1 MSPLTNSRND
11 DLNRSSLVQTMAAS
25 GRDDSVSD
33 ACASPPKA
41 GARFYAVIETTE
53 QTNPPRSSGRGRR
66 PRDSAL
72 TKEAIL
78 RAATFEFC
86 HNGLGGARVEAIAQ
100 RAKANMRLLYAYFG
114 DKNGLYLAVLEHV
127 YTEIRAAEQR
137 LNLEDREP
145 IAAMC
150 DLINFTFTFFQDHQN
165 YIALINNEN
174 LQRGRNL
181 RKLRKISELT
191 LPLVAS
197 IESIL
202 RRGVAARLFRA
213 EVDPIQLYVSITAM
227 SYFHVSN
234 RYTLSAMFDKDLGE
248 PDWLA
253 LRREHAQ
260 DMILTWLTAPVAER
274 RKYKQSGSRVRADRL
289 DKAR

>member
-1 MSPLTNSRND
+1 VTETTVP
-11 DLNRSSLVQTMAAS
+11 
-25 GRDDSVSD
+25 
-33 ACASPPKA
+33 ASP
-41 GARFYAVIETTE
+41 ARSAT
-53 QTNPPRSSGRGRR
+53 RGRR

-72 TKEAIL
+72 TKESIL

-86 HNGLGGARVEAIAQ
+86 RNGIGGARVEAIAQ

-114 DKNGLYLAVLEHV
+114 DKHGLYIAVLEHV
-127 YTEIRAAEQR
+127 YTEIRAAEQQ
-137 LNLEDREP
+137 LNLDDREP
-145 IAAMC
+145 VAAMRE
-150 DLINFTFTFFQDHQN
+150 LINFTFTFFGDHQN

-181 RKLRKISELT
+181 RKSRKIAELT

-202 RRGVAARLFRA
+202 RRGVAAGLFRND
-213 EVDPIQLYVSITAM
+213 VDPIQLYVTITAM

-248 PDWLA
+248 PGWLE
-253 LRREHAQ
+253 RRRAHAQ
-260 DMILTWLTAPVAER
+260 DMILTWLTAPAGGA
-274 RKYKQSGSRVRADRL
+274 RKHRAG
-289 DKAR
+289 KG

>member
-1 MSPLTNSRND
+1 MTETITSTRPA
-11 DLNRSSLVQTMAAS
+11 RSTV
-25 GRDDSVSD
+25 
-33 ACASPPKA
+33 
-41 GARFYAVIETTE
+41 
-53 QTNPPRSSGRGRR
+53 RGKRT
-66 PRDSAL
+66 RDSAL
-72 TKEAIL
+72 TKESIL

-86 HNGLGGARVEAIAQ
+86 RNGLGGARVEAITQ

-137 LNLEDREP
+137 LNLDDLEPVEAMRE
-145 IAAMC
+145 
-150 DLINFTFTFFQDHQN
+150 LINFTFNFFGDHQN

-181 RKLRKISELT
+181 RKSRKIAELT

-202 RRGVAARLFRA
+202 RRGVAAKLFRGD
-213 EVDPIQLYVSITAM
+213 VDPIQLYVSITAM

-234 RYTLSAMFDKDLGE
+234 RYTLSAMFDKDLGDA
-248 PDWLA
+248 DWLKT
-253 LRREHAQ
+253 RRHHAQ
-260 DMILTWLTAPVAER
+260 DVILTWLTAPIAA
-274 RKYKQSGSRVRADRL
+274 QNHGAARA
-289 DKAR
+289 KATIETAR

>member
-1 MSPLTNSRND
+1 MT
-11 DLNRSSLVQTMAAS
+11 
-25 GRDDSVSD
+25 
-33 ACASPPKA
+33 
-41 GARFYAVIETTE
+41 ETTA
-53 QTNPPRSSGRGRR
+53 QTSPTRSTTRGKR

-114 DKNGLYLAVLEHV
+114 DKNGLYIAVLEDV
-127 YTEIRAAEQR
+127 YTEIRAAEQQ
-137 LNLEDREP
+137 LKLDDLEP
-145 IAAMC
+145 IAAMSE
-150 DLINFTFTFFQDHQN
+150 LIDFTFTFFGQHQN
-165 YIALINNEN
+165 YIALINTEN
-174 LQRGRNL
+174 LQRGRNM
-181 RKLRKISELT
+181 RKSRKIADLT

-202 RRGVAARLFRA
+202 RRGVAAGLFRGD
-213 EVDPIQLYVSITAM
+213 VDPIQLYVSITAM

-234 RYTLSAMFDKDLGE
+234 RYTLSAMFDKDLGDS
-248 PDWLA
+248 DWLA

-260 DMILTWLTAPVAER
+260 DMILTWLTAPIGER
-274 RKYKQSGSRVRADRL
+274 KSKSAGSKTTARAGKPSR
-289 DKAR
+289 

>member
-1 MSPLTNSRND
+1 MTETTAQTSPT
-11 DLNRSSLVQTMAAS
+11 RSS
-25 GRDDSVSD
+25 
-33 ACASPPKA
+33 
-41 GARFYAVIETTE
+41 AR
-53 QTNPPRSSGRGRR
+53 GKR

-114 DKNGLYLAVLEHV
+114 DKNGLYIAVLEDV
-127 YTEIRAAEQR
+127 YTEIRAAEQQ
-137 LNLEDREP
+137 LNLDDREP
-145 IAAMC
+145 VAAMRE
-150 DLINFTFTFFQDHQN
+150 LINFTFTFFGEHQN

-181 RKLRKISELT
+181 RKSRKIAELT

-197 IESIL
+197 IENVL
-202 RRGVAARLFRA
+202 HRGVAAGLFRDD
-213 EVDPIQLYVSITAM
+213 VDPIQLYVSITAM

-234 RYTLSAMFDKDLGE
+234 RYTLSAMFDKDLGA
-248 PDWLA
+248 PDWLVR
-253 LRREHAQ
+253 RREHAQ
-260 DMILTWLTAPVAER
+260 DMILTWLTAPIGER
-274 RKYKQSGSRVRADRL
+274 KHKASGSRTTRGR
-289 DKAR
+289 KPSR